1 MAASTSS
8 KTRFALSPHR
18 FKFQTARLRCASGGK
33 PTLRRPYSLRRR
45 VRRLPLF
52 PLGKAEGME
61 HRVAHQS
68 FRLAALSF
76 GECGR
81 LSALH
86 RGFSVPGPAF
96 PGLQSGF
103 LSRSQAPPQRLARS
117 IPGPETIGPLPVQRS
132 SSRSGR
138 SAARAGPRG
147 LPSAGLRIP
156 PAGAASGSILETSR
170 EDALS

>member
-68 FRLAALSF
+68 SVLPHSLVRNAGASRRSIAAFLS
-76 GECGR
+76 
-81 LSALH
+81 
-86 RGFSVPGPAF
+86 PGPR
-96 PGLQSGF
+96 F
-103 LSRSQAPPQRLARS
+103 LVCLA
-117 IPGPETIGPLPVQRS
+117 V
-132 SSRSGR
+132 
-138 SAARAGPRG
+138 
-147 LPSAGLRIP
+147 SAGLAPSPFGRTM
-156 PAGAASGSILETSR
+156 L
-170 EDALS
+170 